1 MHIHLRTLISCLFS
15 YTYQVLPCVFRYHH
29 PLEPGLKIVI
39 TLRFLA
45 TGNSFQSMEFNWRS
59 AHNTIGKFVPEVC
72 DTIVEEYI
80 GEVFCTPTTTDGWLE
95 IAKGFQERWNFP
107 HACGAPDGK
116 HVAIRKPKQSGSIY
130 YNYKGFL
137 SIVILV
143 LCDANYKAIWAHVGY
158 PGSESDCGIYND
170 SPMFQGIQDGTINL
184 PPPEP
189 LPNDNEDTP
198 YFFIGDDAF
207 PLRQHMLKP
216 YSTRY
221 LDNEQLVFNYRLS
234 RARRVVESLFGIM
247 AS

>member
-1 MHIHLRTLISCLFS
+1 MISCSFS
-15 YTYQVLPCVFRYHH
+15 YTYRVLLCAFSNRWL
-29 PLEPGLKIVI
+29 LEPGLKIAI

-72 DTIVEEYI
+72 DAIVEEYAA
-80 GEVFCTPTTTDGWLE
+80 EVFSTPTTTDGWME
-95 IAKGFQERWNFP
+95 IAKAFQERWNFP
-107 HACGAPDGK
+107 HACGALDGK

-130 YNYKGFL
+130 YNYKGFF

-143 LCDANYKAIWAHVGY
+143 LCDANYKAIWAHVGF

-170 SPMFQGIQDGTINL
+170 SPMFQGIQDGIIKL

-198 YFFIGDDAF
+198 YLFIGDDAF
-207 PLRQHMLKP
+207 PLH
-216 YSTRY
+216 
-221 LDNEQLVFNYRLS
+221 
-234 RARRVVESLFGIM
+234 
-247 AS
+247 